1 MTTTSVRAQSGQQGG
16 AAREHSLEEIATAIR
31 LQGLSPLDI
40 PHALTVADFAAV
52 MEVGPV
58 EVIKVLMRSGYMFTI
73 NDVIEHDV
81 ASLVAPV
88 FGCGV
93 LPLDAESSRE
103 TGSTSL
109 VFSAEE
115 EEDQDALQPRPP
127 VVTILGHVDHGKTT
141 LLDTIRNA
149 NVVDGEAGGITQH
162 IGAYQIDYE
171 GAPITFLDTPGHEA
185 FTAMRAR
192 GAQVTD
198 IAILI
203 IAADDGMMPQTIE
216 ALDHA
221 RAAGVPIVV
230 AINKT
235 DLPASDQERVKRQLA
250 ENNMLIEEW
259 GGDTIAV
266 PISALTG
273 AGVSNLLENVIVLSE
288 VSEFQANPD
297 RYALGVVVEARLENS
312 RGTVATLLIQTGT
325 LEVGDS
331 IVVGGLRGK
340 IRAMFDDSGNRIESA
355 GPSTPVEVLGLSAM
369 PEAGEL
375 FEVAEDE
382 REARQMVH
390 EHELE
395 ARRASRNG
403 PTLEDVHTRIQT
415 GEVKAL
421 NLIVKTDVQGTVEAA
436 RGALERLNTDAT
448 RVNIVHIASGRITES
463 DILLAVASKA
473 IIIGFNS
480 PAEQGAQSLANKE
493 GVEIRNYN
501 VIYHMTEDIER
512 ALNGM
517 LEPVYVDVFEGR
529 AAVRAIFNLGRRAKV
544 AGIYVNDGK
553 IARGSQLRVIRGGDT
568 IFTGEIAS
576 LKHFQDDVREIAN
589 GFEGGVALDG
599 FNDWEEEDVV
609 EAYRSVQRAR

>member
-1 MTTTSVRAQSGQQGG
+1 MTTTISRTQSGQGG
-16 AAREHSLEEIATAIR
+16 VAREHSLEEIATAIR
-31 LQGLSPLDI
+31 LQGLEPLDI
-40 PHALTVADFAAV
+40 PHALTVADFAST

-58 EVIKVLMRSGYMFTI
+58 EVIKELMRSGYMFTI

-81 ASLVAPV
+81 ASLVAPG
-88 FGCGV
+88 FGYGV

-103 TGSTSL
+103 AGSTSL
-109 VFSAEE
+109 VYSAEE
-115 EEDQDALQPRPP
+115 EENQAALQPRPP

-162 IGAYQIDYE
+162 IGAYQINYE

-203 IAADDGMMPQTIE
+203 IAADDGMMPQTLE

-250 ENNMLIEEW
+250 EQNMLIEEW

-273 AGVSNLLENVIVLSE
+273 AGVPSLLENVTVLAE

-297 RYALGVVVEARLENS
+297 RRALGVVVEARRDKS
-312 RGTVATLLIQTGT
+312 RGTIATLLVQTGT

-331 IVVGGLRGK
+331 VVVGGLRGR
-340 IRAMFDDSGNRIESA
+340 IRAMFDDSGKRIKSA
-355 GPSTPVEVLGLSAM
+355 GPSTPVEALGLSAM

-375 FEVAEDE
+375 FEVAYDE
-382 REARQMVH
+382 RDARQMVH
-390 EHELE
+390 EYELE

-403 PTLEDVHTRIQT
+403 PTLEDVHTRIQL

-421 NLIVKTDVQGTVEAA
+421 NLIVKTDVQGTVEPA
-436 RGALERLNTDAT
+436 RGALEGLNTDAT
-448 RVNIVHIASGRITES
+448 RVNIVHIASGGITES

-473 IIIGFNS
+473 IIIGFNTA
-480 PAEQGAQSLANKE
+480 AEQGAQALANKE
-493 GVEIRNYN
+493 GVEIRGYD

-512 ALNGM
+512 ALTGM
-517 LEPVYVDVFEGR
+517 LDPVFEDVFEGR
-529 AAVRAIFNLGRRAKV
+529 ATVRAIFNLGRRAKV
-544 AGIYVNDGK
+544 AGIYVNDGR
-553 IARGSQLRVIRGGDT
+553 IARGCELRVIRGGDT
-568 IFTGEIAS
+568 VFSGEIAS

-589 GFEGGVALDG
+589 GFEGGVTMEG
-599 FNDWEEEDVV
+599 FNEWQEDDVV
-609 EAYRSVQRAR
+609 EAYRSVQAS

>member
-1 MTTTSVRAQSGQQGG
+1 MTTTISRTQSGQGG
-16 AAREHSLEEIATAIR
+16 VAREHSLEEIATAIR
-31 LQGLSPLDI
+31 LQGLEPLDI
-40 PHALTVADFAAV
+40 PNALTVADFSAT

-58 EVIKVLMRSGYMFTI
+58 EVIKELMRSGYMFTI

-81 ASLVAPV
+81 ASLVAPG
-88 FGCGV
+88 FGYGV

-103 TGSTSL
+103 AGSTSL
-109 VFSAEE
+109 VYSAEE
-115 EEDQDALQPRPP
+115 EENQAALQPRPP

-162 IGAYQIDYE
+162 IGAYQINYE

-203 IAADDGMMPQTIE
+203 IAADDGMMPQTLE

-250 ENNMLIEEW
+250 EQNMLIEEW

-273 AGVSNLLENVIVLSE
+273 AGVPSLLENVTVLAE

-297 RYALGVVVEARLENS
+297 RRALGVVVEARRDKS
-312 RGTVATLLIQTGT
+312 RGTIATLLVQTGT
-325 LEVGDS
+325 LAVGDS
-331 IVVGGLRGK
+331 VVVGGLRGR
-340 IRAMFDDSGNRIESA
+340 IRAMFDDSGKRINRA
-355 GPSTPVEVLGLSAM
+355 GPSTPVEALGLSAM

-375 FEVAEDE
+375 FEVAHDE
-382 REARQMVH
+382 REARRMVH
-390 EHELE
+390 DYELE

-403 PTLEDVHTRIQT
+403 PTLEDVHTRIQL

-421 NLIVKTDVQGTVEAA
+421 NLIVKTDVQGTVEPA
-436 RGALERLNTDAT
+436 RGALEGLNTDAT
-448 RVNIVHIASGRITES
+448 RVNIVHIASGGITES

-473 IIIGFNS
+473 IIIGFNTA
-480 PAEQGAQSLANKE
+480 AEQGAQSLANKE
-493 GVEIRNYN
+493 GVEIRGYD

-512 ALNGM
+512 ALTGM
-517 LEPVYVDVFEGR
+517 LDPVFEDVFEGR
-529 AAVRAIFNLGRRAKV
+529 ATVRAIFNLGRRAKV
-544 AGIYVNDGK
+544 AGIYVNDGR
-553 IARGSQLRVIRGGDT
+553 IARGCELRVIRGGDT
-568 IFTGEIAS
+568 VFSGEIAS

-589 GFEGGVALDG
+589 GFEGGVTMEG
-599 FNDWEEEDVV
+599 FNEWQEDDVV
-609 EAYRSVQRAR
+609 EAYRSVQAS